1 MSRKNRPHYHEPSET
16 VPAGDPISEEVPVED
31 TLEVGAIMLVEEPL
45 ADGAVSTG
53 TVFLVDGPEDAVPLS
68 VSEMIDPADALEF
81 GVAAEYETPA
91 ESELSPYTSSGYLEI
106 PEAESSV
113 PQSTSD
119 FSEKIP
125 EIAGAVQDK
134 ASDFQDKASDLQDK
148 AQDVTDAV
156 QDKAQD
162 MAQNVSSTAQD
173 IAGKAQDA
181 AGNLTQKA
189 QDAAAGIADKAQDT
203 AQSVADK
210 AKDAASTLADKAA
223 AAKAAA
229 AEKAAATKTAAADAG
244 TKSKGA
250 VAGAAS
256 TVGMGLWSIV
266 QRSPLQAI
274 VFLSSLIWL
283 LRNNSATAA
292 QTPVSVSDAAE
303 KVGTISGQVQ
313 VAAGNLGSQVKTQA
327 QAGAGWFGTTLQ
339 ENPLVI
345 GAMALVAGLGLGLA
359 VPETSYEHKALGKT
373 RDQLLDKATEAA
385 SDLTQKVTTV
395 AQSAVHEAV
404 ETAKTEAKNQG
415 LAPQDE
421 APAEPVPQDQNQ
433 QQ

>member
-1 MSRKNRPHYHEPSET
+1 MSRKNRPHYHEPAET
-16 VPAGDPISEEVPVED
+16 VPVGESITEEVPVED
-31 TLEVGAIMLVEEPL
+31 TLEVGAIMLVEEPF

-53 TVFLVDGPEDAVPLS
+53 TVFLVDGPEDLVPLS
-68 VSEMIDPADALEF
+68 VSEMIEPADANEF
-81 GVAAEYETPA
+81 GVVAEYDIPA
-91 ESELSPYTSSGYLEI
+91 ETDPYTAGGYLETP
-106 PEAESSV
+106 PETTSSA
-113 PQSTSD
+113 PNMTGSAPD
-119 FSEKIP
+119 I
-125 EIAGAVQDK
+125 I
-134 ASDFQDKASDLQDK
+134 DK

-162 MAQNVSSTAQD
+162 MAQNVTQTAQD

-181 AGNLTQKA
+181 AGDLSKKA
-189 QDAAAGIADKAQDT
+189 QDAVGGIADKAQD
-203 AQSVADK
+203 AAGSLADK
-210 AKDAASTLADKAA
+210 AKDAAGTLADKAA
-223 AAKAAA
+223 AAKTTAADKAAA
-229 AEKAAATKTAAADAG
+229 AKTAAADAG
-244 TKSKGA
+244 AKSKGA

-274 VFLSSLIWL
+274 FFLSSLVWL

-313 VAAGNLGSQVKTQA
+313 VAAGNLGSQVKTSA
-327 QAGAGWFGTTLQ
+327 QQGAGWFSMTLQ

-359 VPETSYEHKALGKT
+359 VPETSYENKALGKT

-395 AQSAVHEAV
+395 AHTAVHEAI
-404 ETAKTEAKNQG
+404 ESGKTEAKNQG

-421 APAEPVPQDQNQ
+421 APAPQDQSQ